1 VRDAL
6 VAASKT
12 SGRSL
17 AEEIEIRLQRSIADE
32 HDQVLTEPL
41 RIRFDALDHAFKVL
55 LLEVATL
62 VRDCWRGDDQSF
74 EEFLAQRLGPQ
85 NTPPKSE

>member
-1 VRDAL
+1 M
-6 VAASKT
+6 AASKT

-55 LLEVATL
+55 LLEVATA
-62 VRDCWRGDDQSF
+62 G
-74 EEFLAQRLGPQ
+74 G
-85 NTPPKSE
+85 